1 MREYVKENN
10 LRIIVNIDFN
20 CFFTDRYV
28 HLLRK
33 STKSEGKGNLGQAI
47 DINYPILKTLEFRIK

>member
-1 MREYVKENN
+1 MWKKTILE
-10 LRIIVNIDFN
+10 LLSNIDFN

-33 STKSEGKGNLGQAI
+33 STKSEGKGNLEQAI